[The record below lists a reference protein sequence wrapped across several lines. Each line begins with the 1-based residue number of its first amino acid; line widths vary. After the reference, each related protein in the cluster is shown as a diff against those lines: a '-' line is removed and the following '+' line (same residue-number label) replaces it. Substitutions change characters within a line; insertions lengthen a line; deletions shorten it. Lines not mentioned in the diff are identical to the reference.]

1 MKKQRV
7 YAIKTK
13 SFDENGHLVCEGI
26 VGICTSLKKAL
37 AAMDSKRE
45 FAKSCNAIF
54 DEVDWPGYQFM
65 YHYGEQPCA
74 YYLYELWWYE
84 LNDESSTKYDRVL
97 PKINY

>member
-1 MKKQRV
+1 MESKRV

-13 SFDENGHLVCEGI
+13 SFDMNGHLVCEGI

-37 AAMDSKRE
+37 AAMESQKELAKR
-45 FAKSCNAIF
+45 CNAVF
-54 DEVDWPGYQFM
+54 DEVDWPEYQFM
-65 YHYGEQPCA
+65 YHHGGWPTA

-84 LNDESSTKYDRVL
+84 LNDESLTRYDRVL